1 MHHLFHYQECAPR
14 APLSWSHSTHSWMP
28 MAYSHALVSEKR
40 PTPLLMDRRVLL
52 QVLRH
57 PARDHVDA
65 HSVQCV
71 WLSDVW
77 ASSALHNT
85 LGVMLRSV
93 EASVQGH
100 LSEGCHPKHQERLGL
115 AHRSRLARQTTPVYS
130 RVSGTVSYCGRHPA
144 GGPGHHSPVRAGSV
158 RLCHQEPQG
167 LTCLSRDSHGSR
179 VGPS

>member
-1 MHHLFHYQECAPR
+1 MRLYLGVIVCIRGCRRSTPIRCAGGEAHPSAHGSQRCSVTQHEIMSVLTLCSASGSVMCERVHPR
-14 APLSWSHSTHSWMP
+14 T
-28 MAYSHALVSEKR
+28 
-40 PTPLLMDRRVLL
+40 
-52 QVLRH
+52 
-57 PARDHVDA
+57 A
-65 HSVQCV
+65 H
-71 WLSDVW
+71 
-77 ASSALHNT
+77 

-179 VGPS
+179 VGPSCQAGNDPNQHQLSV